1 MSKNK
6 KRADGRVQKRVCIGT
21 VNGVKRYKS
30 VYGRTDAEAE
40 RKAQEIRRR
49 LGNGERIEAGEQS
62 FRTWAERLIQ
72 MKDADLS
79 PTYYRTLKGQC
90 TWWCERLGDLP
101 INEVLTSDLQDGIN
115 ELYSAGRSKKTLTDY
130 RNTAH
135 AIIELA
141 ERDRAVTYNPARF
154 VTIPRN
160 AEKTA
165 RFALTEEEQGWI
177 LTTPHRAR
185 LAAILMMYA
194 GLRRGELLALNVA
207 DVDLREGV
215 IHVNKS
221 IRYMED
227 GNTPELKRGGKT
239 DAATRTV
246 PITAVLREI
255 LAEELIG
262 RSPFEVL
269 IAGNDGRYMTQSAFE
284 RMWESYLSVLN
295 EQHGQSLNGKRRSR
309 FAPGGIPVTIR
320 HFTPHCLRH
329 TYATI
334 LHAAGVDV
342 LTAQEWIGHTDAK
355 TTLSIYT
362 HLEGRTAARDVDLLD
377 RHLHPSSRE
386 EKTAAES

>member
-6 KRADGRVQKRVCIGT
+6 KRADNRVQKRVYLGT
-21 VNGVKRYKS
+21 VDGVKKYKS

-49 LGNGERIEAGEQS
+49 LGNGERIEAGELP
-62 FRTWAERLIQ
+62 FRTWAERLLQ
-72 MKDADLS
+72 MKVTDLS
-79 PTYYRTLKGQC
+79 PCYYGGMEGRC
-90 TWWCERLGDLP
+90 RWWCERLGDLP

-177 LTTPHRAR
+177 LATPHRAR
-185 LAAILMMYA
+185 LAAVIMMYA
-194 GLRRGELLALNVA
+194 GLRRGELLALNVS
-207 DVDLREGV
+207 DVDLRAGV
-215 IHVNKS
+215 IHVDKS

-227 GNTPELKRGGKT
+227 SNTPELKRGGKT

-246 PITAVLREI
+246 PITAALREI
-255 LAEELIG
+255 LKEELAA

-269 IAGNDGRYMTQSAFE
+269 IPGKDGRYMTQSAFTK
-284 RMWESYLSVLN
+284 MWSSYLSVLN
-295 EQHGQSLNGKRRSR
+295 EQHGQPITGARRSR
-309 FAPGGIPVTIR
+309 FSPGGIPQTIR
-320 HFTPHCLRH
+320 NITPHCLRH

-362 HLEGRTAARDVDLLD
+362 HLERQTAANDVDKLD
-377 RHLHPSSRE
+377 RHLRPLSRE
-386 EKTAAES
+386 EETAAEI